1 MNTSSKYLKFCL
13 AFLVMI
19 VILPACNVAPTTE
32 APPFILPEATSTA
45 TSPPPTATLTK
56 PTIPPEVTSE
66 TPAQETPIGPAIEK
80 LEGLPIDQF
89 FDDSFTLLL
98 LRDPELLTEL
108 NLSEQFGLRNDQ
120 LNNLS
125 DAYLRDT
132 QQLEAGILEL
142 LRSYDRESLT
152 PDQQLSYDIY
162 EWTLDDLVR
171 GHEFMYHDY
180 PLHHMVNSYNF
191 NLESLLTE
199 IHPLNDRQDFED
211 YISRLSQVD
220 VQVDQLLEGLAI
232 REELGIIPPDFI
244 ISMTRSNLL
253 GFLGTSSSSPDS
265 IDPQRVPIYSVLDE
279 ALAPLSSITP
289 EEQDELSAAALQEVQ
304 ESFIPAYL
312 KLADY
317 LEHLESVANDD
328 AGVWKFPNG
337 DAYYQYALRQETSTD
352 LTPEEIHALG
362 LEEVARIKGEIREL
376 FADLGYPSDESF
388 GTSLNR
394 AVQEGGFYD
403 TSTQSG
409 KDDYVAAVEALIEEA
424 DQRMGEL
431 FDIGPSWGV
440 EVVPGPMGGY
450 YVHGAPDGSRPGAYH
465 VGVNR
470 PRIEKFVEPT
480 IAYHEAVPGHHYQIA
495 TSQALD
501 LPMFRRGGGN
511 NGFVE
516 GWALYAERL
525 AYEVGL
531 YEDDPYGNLGR
542 LQLELLRAM
551 RLVVDTGIHAEGW
564 TRQEARTY
572 IDETWGAPGFWSH
585 EADRYIV
592 MPAQATSYKI
602 GMLKILELRQRAMN
616 SLGDQFDIKEFHN
629 LVIGN
634 GAVPLE
640 ILEQLVDEHIAEK
653 QSS

>member
-13 AFLVMI
+13 ALLVMI

-66 TPAQETPIGPAIEK
+66 TLAQETPIGPAIEE

-289 EEQDELSAAALQEVQ
+289 EEQDELRAAALQEVQ

-403 TSTQSG
+403 TSTQSE

-470 PRIEKFVEPT
+470 SRIEKFGFRSS
-480 IAYHEAVPGHHYQIA
+480 YVPQ
-495 TSQALD
+495 
-501 LPMFRRGGGN
+501 RR
-511 NGFVE
+511 
-516 GWALYAERL
+516 W
-525 AYEVGL
+525 
-531 YEDDPYGNLGR
+531 
-542 LQLELLRAM
+542 
-551 RLVVDTGIHAEGW
+551 
-564 TRQEARTY
+564 
-572 IDETWGAPGFWSH
+572 
-585 EADRYIV
+585 
-592 MPAQATSYKI
+592 K
-602 GMLKILELRQRAMN
+602 QR
-616 SLGDQFDIKEFHN
+616 IC
-629 LVIGN
+629 
-634 GAVPLE
+634 
-640 ILEQLVDEHIAEK
+640 
-653 QSS
+653 